1 MHYYHSEHGCSL
13 CFVKGYL
20 IPLVLVSRLCFVF
33 FFFFLKDTVETCMQK
48 CPGCV
53 KFLTW
58 VRHLNEVFVLSRYLV
73 VDVCEL

>member
-1 MHYYHSEHGCSL
+1 MLSLFCERIFNSSCSRVPIVF
-13 CFVKGYL
+13 C
-20 IPLVLVSRLCFVF
+20 IF
-33 FFFFLKDTVETCMQK
+33 FFFFLKDTVETRMQK
-48 CPGCV
+48 CPRCV